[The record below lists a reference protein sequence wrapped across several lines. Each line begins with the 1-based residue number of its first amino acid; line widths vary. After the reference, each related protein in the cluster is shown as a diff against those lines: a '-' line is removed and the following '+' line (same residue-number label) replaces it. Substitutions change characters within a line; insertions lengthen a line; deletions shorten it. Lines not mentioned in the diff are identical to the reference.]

1 MSKKKSY
8 MNLKGIV
15 NEGLLDD
22 LLRSIVPK
30 SIQKS
35 INKAYVK
42 EKKKELDKV
51 TKDIEKKE
59 KELDDLVKQFF
70 KELDDDLGY
79 KKAKSKIKKVIDKRK

>member
-1 MSKKKSY
+1 

-22 LLRSIVPK
+22 LLRAIVPK

-35 INKAYVK
+35 INKSYVK

-51 TKDIEKKE
+51 QKEIKQLE
-59 KELDDLVKQFF
+59 KERDNTVADFF
-70 KELDDDLGY
+70 KYIDDDLDY
-79 KKAKSKIKKVIDKRK
+79 KVPKSKIKKIVDKRK

>member
-35 INKAYVK
+35 INKSYVK

-51 TKDIEKKE
+51 QKEIKQLE
-59 KELDDLVKQFF
+59 KERDNAVADFF
-70 KELDDDLGY
+70 KYIDDDLDY
-79 KKAKSKIKKVIDKRK
+79 KAPKSKIKKIVDKRK

>member
-8 MNLKGIV
+8 MNLNGIV

-79 KKAKSKIKKVIDKRK
+79 KAPKSKIKKVIDKRK

>member
-1 MSKKKSY
+1 
-8 MNLKGIV
+8 MNLKGII

-35 INKAYVK
+35 INKSYVK

-51 TKDIEKKE
+51 TKEIEQLE
-59 KELDDLVKQFF
+59 KERDDAVADFF
-70 KELDDDLGY
+70 KYIGMSYISEC
-79 KKAKSKIKKVIDKRK
+79 IKPFP